1 MQLKPNQLHIMTIHA
16 QGNEIIGKGHKVFND
31 MLCVIKKP
39 VNLWRLSESC
49 KG

>member
-31 MLCVIKKP
+31 MLCVIKKTSKSLEI
-39 VNLWRLSESC
+39 VRIL
-49 KG
+49 